1 LLVQNGV
8 RKKCYETTANYLCD
22 YAFEIKKVCV
32 SWNIFVCNGFTYHFK
47 YNRRFMC
54 ICYFFCLL
62 LQSDTFIIY
71 LFFLFID
78 IVILDHQELF
88 CIIAREG
95 HRLITLLHPPSLIIL
110 SVRSYGF
117 FFMYKTNGCSFSMR
131 VLSKEFSTISHL
143 IVLLVN

>member
-1 LLVQNGV
+1 
-8 RKKCYETTANYLCD
+8 
-22 YAFEIKKVCV
+22 
-32 SWNIFVCNGFTYHFK
+32 
-47 YNRRFMC
+47 MC

-117 FFMYKTNGCSFSMR
+117 FFHVQDKR
-131 VLSKEFSTISHL
+131 L
-143 IVLLVN
+143 